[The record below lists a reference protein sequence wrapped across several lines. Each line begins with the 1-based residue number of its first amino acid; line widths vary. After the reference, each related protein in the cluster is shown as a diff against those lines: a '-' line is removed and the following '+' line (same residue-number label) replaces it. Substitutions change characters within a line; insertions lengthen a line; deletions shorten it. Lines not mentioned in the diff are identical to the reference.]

1 MSKQPSTIVRS
12 DAPHMVEVKP
22 GSLNAKSSTAWVDA
36 GELDPD
42 DLIDVVE
49 AKDTPNRQKLGAD
62 GPIQDNRQAVPGTG
76 PIQDNRQAVPG
87 ASPIQDNR
95 QAIEQDAVTTN
106 RQPVGEGEAIRD
118 RLVPLPED
126 AEATHREALP
136 PTTPAGQNRQALV
149 DDALAD
155 QTAAEGA
162 KGSAPNRAA
171 VSTDRIQDVRVPLP
185 DTEVHRATV
194 DLSGPEELHEAP
206 NPQAVAAA
214 GVVAPAPIKAA
225 EAPVDPVAK
234 AFAHLTLSE
243 QQAAFKSR
251 VAAIR
256 QSVSQINHQ
265 LDDLNKE

>member
-49 AKDTPNRQKLGAD
+49 AKDVPNRQKLGA
-62 GPIQDNRQAVPGTG
+62 NG

-95 QAIEQDAVTTN
+95 QAVPGGAPIQDNRQAIDQAAVTTN

-136 PTTPAGQNRQALV
+136 PTTPAGQNRQALG

-162 KGSAPNRAA
+162 KGTAPNRAA
-171 VSTDRIQDVRVPLP
+171 VPTDRIQDVRVPLP
-185 DTEVHRATV
+185 DTEVHRAAV
-194 DLSGPEELHEAP
+194 DLSGPEGLHEDQGT
-206 NPQAVAAA
+206 QAADVGAVSS
-214 GVVAPAPIKAA
+214 GHLKAS
-225 EAPVDPVAK
+225 EAHVDPVAK
-234 AFAHLTLSE
+234 AFAHLTLAE
-243 QQAAFKSR
+243 QQAVFKSR

>member
-49 AKDTPNRQKLGAD
+49 AKDDPNRQKLGAD
-62 GPIQDNRQAVPGTG
+62 GPIQDNRQAVPG
-76 PIQDNRQAVPG
+76 G
-87 ASPIQDNR
+87 APIQDNR
-95 QAIEQDAVTTN
+95 QAIDQAAVTTN

-118 RLVPLPED
+118 RFAPLPDD
-126 AEATHREALP
+126 ADATHREALP
-136 PTTPAGQNRQALV
+136 PTTPAGQNRQALA

-155 QTAAEGA
+155 QSAAEGA
-162 KGSAPNRAA
+162 KGTAPNRAA
-171 VSTDRIQDVRVPLP
+171 VPTDRIQDVRVPLP

-194 DLSGPEELHEAP
+194 DLSGAEVHDAP
-206 NPQAVAAA
+206 NPQAPAAA
-214 GVVAPAPIKAA
+214 GVVPSGHHQPA
-225 EAPVDPVAK
+225 EAPIDPVAK
-234 AFAHLTLSE
+234 AFAHLTHSE

>member
-49 AKDTPNRQKLGAD
+49 AKDAPNRQKLGAD
-62 GPIQDNRQAVPGTG
+62 GPIQDNRQAVPGG
-76 PIQDNRQAVPG
+76 
-87 ASPIQDNR
+87 SPIQDNR
-95 QAIEQDAVTTN
+95 QAIDQAAVTTN

-118 RLVPLPED
+118 RFAPLPDD
-126 AEATHREALP
+126 AAATHREALP
-136 PTTPAGQNRQALV
+136 PTTPAGQNRQALA

-162 KGSAPNRAA
+162 KGTAPNRAA
-171 VSTDRIQDVRVPLP
+171 VPTDRIQDVRVPLP

-194 DLSGPEELHEAP
+194 DLSGPEGLHEDQGT
-206 NPQAVAAA
+206 QAADVGAVSS
-214 GVVAPAPIKAA
+214 GHLKAS
-225 EAPVDPVAK
+225 EAHVDPVAK
-234 AFAHLTLSE
+234 AFAHLTLAE

>member
-49 AKDTPNRQKLGAD
+49 AKDVPNRQKLGAD
-62 GPIQDNRQAVPGTG
+62 G

-95 QAIEQDAVTTN
+95 QAVPGGSPIQDNRQAIDQDAVTTN

-118 RLVPLPED
+118 RFAPLPDD
-126 AEATHREALP
+126 ADATHREALP
-136 PTTPAGQNRQALV
+136 PTTPAGQNRQALG

-155 QTAAEGA
+155 QSAAEGA
-162 KGSAPNRAA
+162 KGTAPNRAA
-171 VSTDRIQDVRVPLP
+171 VPTDRIQDVRVPLP
-185 DTEVHRATV
+185 DTEVNRATV
-194 DLSGPEELHEAP
+194 DLSGAEVHDAP

-214 GVVAPAPIKAA
+214 GAVSSGHLKAS
-225 EAPVDPVAK
+225 EAHVDPVAK
-234 AFAHLTLSE
+234 AFAHLTLTK
-243 QQAAFKSR
+243 QQAVFKSR